1 PQAAATRTRK
11 PAHVIVLVGAGL
23 AVVGAGYGV
32 GNVER
37 GLAAVGVP
45 VVHARVRLAVHA
57 ELVLP
62 HAPGVGVIGIAV
74 AIVVSECYPGGAER
88 IVARG
93 PDQRRATG
101 TRRGRPALAI
111 EAIGDARPAG
121 QIKIRRRP
129 VGIGGADGCV
139 PTAGTGRELEQVH
152 LAGGRVWITEAQ
164 IGGVGPGVGL
174 RQPSLDV
181 LHRHSIHRGRIVN
194 EELDVH
200 ARTAVPD
207 VRHPVQ
213 RVVGITGEVAGLVR
227 AQYFVARIARPARA
241 AAVVVVADGA
251 VFRVV
256 FRKQPPQLIK
266 AEAAVL

>member
-1 PQAAATRTRK
+1 RAGNRVVHQISVGVIIWREAAAHAGNLVLEVVAGVERRAARARPLVHVAEGIKRIGLPPQAAATRARK
-11 PAHVIVLVGAGL
+11 PPHVIVLVGAGL
-23 AVVGAGYGV
+23 AVVGAGDGV

-129 VGIGGADGCV
+129 VGIGG
-139 PTAGTGRELEQVH
+139 
-152 LAGGRVWITEAQ
+152 
-164 IGGVGPGVGL
+164 
-174 RQPSLDV
+174 
-181 LHRHSIHRGRIVN
+181 
-194 EELDVH
+194 
-200 ARTAVPD
+200 
-207 VRHPVQ
+207 
-213 RVVGITGEVAGLVR
+213 
-227 AQYFVARIARPARA
+227 
-241 AAVVVVADGA
+241 
-251 VFRVV
+251 
-256 FRKQPPQLIK
+256 
-266 AEAAVL
+266 